1 MKAIIGKKVG
11 MSQIFDENGHVI
23 PVTVIEAGPCVVT
36 QKKTSEKEGYEAVQ
50 LGYEDIAERKLS
62 KPEMGHLNK
71 AGVSPKKYL
80 REFDLENAAELNIGD
95 IVKADTFKV
104 GDFVDVTGISK
115 GHGYAGVIK
124 RHGAHR
130 LKETHGTGPVHRH
143 AGSMGSS
150 TDPSKIFKGKIGA
163 GHMGV
168 EQVTIQNL
176 SVVKVDPELNML
188 VVCGAI
194 PGPKG
199 GLVTIKSTVKV
210 HKVKQAGADISK
222 NPQKASGRNP
232 QKASA
237 RNKYERGA

>member
-95 IVKADTFKV
+95 IVKADTFEV

-150 TDPSKIFKGKIGA
+150 TDPSKIFKGKIGP

-237 RNKYERGA
+237 RNK

>member
-23 PVTVIEAGPCVVT
+23 PVTVIEAGPCVVV

-50 LGYEDIAERKLS
+50 LGFEDVPERKLT

-71 AGVSPKKYL
+71 AGTAPKKHL
-80 REFDLENAAELNIGD
+80 REFNLDNAAELNVGD
-95 IVKADTFKV
+95 IVKADTFAV

-130 LKETHGTGPVHRH
+130 LKETHGSGPVGRH
-143 AGSMGSS
+143 SGSMGANS
-150 TDPSKIFKGKIGA
+150 DPSKVFKGKIGA

-168 EQVTIQNL
+168 DQVTVQNL

-188 VVCGAI
+188 VVCGAV

-210 HKVKQAGADISK
+210 HKIKQAGADTRSRV
-222 NPQKASGRNP
+222 QKASGRNP

-237 RNKYERGA
+237 RNK